1 MDGRYVSDL
10 LCKEISE
17 EVSCLSC
24 KPGLA
29 VVLVGDCPASQI
41 YVRRKI
47 SACEKVGFNSRFLS
61 FPETLSQSS
70 LLDVINELNHDDSV
84 HGILVQLP
92 LPKSIQDR
100 VVIESILPSKD
111 VDGFHPYNVGRSSI
125 GFPEFLPCTPL
136 GILYLLDYYNIPLS
150 GRRCV
155 VVGASN
161 IVGKPTALM
170 LLSRGATVT
179 VCNSLTRDL
188 PSVTRAADVLISATG
203 CPLLIRDDC
212 IADGAVVVDVGI
224 HRREDGKIVGDVD
237 FEACSHKAS
246 HITPVPGGVGPM
258 TIAMLLKNTLKAV
271 LVSQKE
277 VT

>member
-10 LCKEISE
+10 VCKEISE
-17 EVSCLSC
+17 AVSSLTC

-29 VVLVGDCPASQI
+29 VVLVGECPASKI
-41 YVRRKI
+41 YVRHKI
-47 SACEKVGFNSRFLS
+47 RACERVGFNSRFLS
-61 FPETLSQSS
+61 FPETFSQSS
-70 LLDVINELNHDDSV
+70 LLDVITELNHDDSI

-100 VVIESILPSKD
+100 VVIEAIFPSKD

-125 GFPEFLPCTPL
+125 GFPEFSPCTPL
-136 GILYLLDYYNIPLS
+136 GILYLLDYYKVPLS

-170 LLSRGATVT
+170 LLRRGATVT

-188 PSVTRAADVLISATG
+188 PSVTRTADVLVSATG

-212 IADGAVVVDVGI
+212 ITDGAVVVDVGI
-224 HRREDGKIVGDVD
+224 HRREDGRIVGDVD
-237 FEACSHKAS
+237 FEACLPKAS

-271 LVSQKE
+271 LISQKE